1 MRGKKRKGVEGTG
14 LTLPAG
20 RKSLSV
26 DVGPQVDLT
35 LTLTPTPTPTLTLT
49 LTLTLTSV
57 RGDAGAIGRLGA
69 DG

>member
-35 LTLTPTPTPTLTLT
+35 LTLTPTPTLTLT

-57 RGDAGAIGRLGA
+57 RGDAGAVGRLGA